1 MGLDFIRA
9 KGERFVQ
16 KRDEARDEE
25 LNNEDL
31 LTGIREDLV
40 VAVFRCQLE
49 DAFTT
54 IEAGLPL
61 ILRHIGNSDMHVL
74 SRNRKIGFV
83 LPSEVPALIE
93 AMRRNNHTS
102 EFLSVLVVGAPGID
116 YTFTVKPKKRF
127 AK

>member
-9 KGERFVQ
+9 KGDRFVQ

-25 LNNEDL
+25 LNNKDL
-31 LTGIREDLV
+31 LTEIREDLV
-40 VAVFRCQLE
+40 IALFHCQLE

-61 ILRHIGNSDMHVL
+61 ILRHVSNTDMHVL

-83 LPSEVPALIE
+83 LPGEVPALID
-93 AMRRNNHTS
+93 AMRRNNHAS
-102 EFLSVLVVGAPGID
+102 EFLSVLVVEPPGID
-116 YTFTVKPKKRF
+116 DTFTVKPKKRF

>member
-9 KGERFVQ
+9 KGDRFVQ

-31 LTGIREDLV
+31 LTGTREDIV
-40 VAVFRCQLE
+40 IVVFRCQLE
-49 DAFTT
+49 ETSVI

-61 ILRHIGNSDMHVL
+61 ILRYIGNSDMHVL
-74 SRNRKIGFV
+74 SRNRKIGVV
-83 LPSEVPALIE
+83 LPSEVPDLVDS
-93 AMRRNNHTS
+93 MRRNNHTS
-102 EFLSVLVVGAPGID
+102 EFLSVLVVEAPGLD
-116 YTFTVKPKKRF
+116 NTFSVKPKKRF